1 MKQLTCIIIEDE
13 PLALL
18 RTKEYVEQ
26 VPFLHL
32 LQTYNSA
39 LKALPALQEQNVDL
53 LFLDIQMEGLTG
65 IQLLQALPQPPLV
78 IFTTAYEAFALK
90 AFELEVVDYLLKPF
104 SFERFLSAVLK
115 VRKRMQ
121 STPQPT
127 PAYLFFKTAWRL
139 EKVDL
144 GDILFIEGA
153 RDYRKICCTKDK
165 LLTPETFIELEERL
179 PASLF
184 CRVHKSFIVSLSR
197 IDAVEGDRILIGKER
212 IPVSDT
218 YRATFY
224 KALL

>member
-1 MKQLTCIIIEDE
+1 VKQLTCIIIEDE

-32 LQTYNSA
+32 LQTYDSA
-39 LKALPALQEQNVDL
+39 LKALPALQEQKVDL

-78 IFTTAYEAFALK
+78 ILTTAYEAFALK

-121 STPQPT
+121 GASQHTPG
-127 PAYLFFKTAWRL
+127 YLFFKTAWRL

-144 GDILFIEGA
+144 EDILFIEGA

-165 LLTPETFIELEERL
+165 LLTPETFGELEERL

-184 CRVHKSFIVSLSR
+184 CRVHKSFIVSLPR

-212 IPVSDT
+212 IPVSET